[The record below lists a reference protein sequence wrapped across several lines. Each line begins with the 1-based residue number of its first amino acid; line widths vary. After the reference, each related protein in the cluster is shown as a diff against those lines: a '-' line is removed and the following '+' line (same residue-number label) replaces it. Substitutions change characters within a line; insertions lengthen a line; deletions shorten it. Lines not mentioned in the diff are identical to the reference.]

1 MSLLANQ
8 WRLWSLWSRSLSGR
22 RITLSGQF
30 LLLQLGVITIVLL
43 AVTMVSV
50 TQSRAEFVDVRGQR
64 MLAIAENLASTPLIR
79 DDITA
84 AQASV
89 MLAPDV
95 DKSRA
100 LSGASIVAVTNG
112 RGAVIAS
119 SDPQTVGDTLNL
131 AADRAPLGRSWTGDL
146 TLGGRQTIA
155 ARVPILQAD
164 GTVSGVAL
172 VAEEYPPYGSALA
185 AAVPDLVLF
194 LGMGAALGLAGSWL
208 LSRLIRRRTRGLEPE
223 EIAEL
228 ADNRE
233 ALLYSI
239 REGVIGVGLDGKITL
254 LNQTATDLLELPPDS
269 AGALVKDLP
278 LEAQLRG
285 LLLETTN
292 GEETVAVTGSRLL
305 VLNRRTVG
313 SRGRPMGTVT
323 TLRDRTELA
332 ELESRLAANQSITE
346 TLRAQTHEFLNQ
358 LHIVSSL
365 VQLGQFAEVRTFI
378 GTLTRRRAEINSE
391 IAGRIKDPSVAA
403 LLVAKKSLAAESGI
417 DLRLSSG
424 SLLGP
429 LEPSLA
435 ADVIT
440 VLGNFIDNAVDATA
454 GLADVTVLVHFR
466 DNDSM
471 ITIRVSDPGPGVPE
485 DLEQRIFSRGFTT
498 KPAPAAGRGVGLALV
513 RLVCSKR
520 RGSVTVR
527 NDGGAVFEA
536 TLPYTAVR
544 P

>member
-1 MSLLANQ
+1 M
-8 WRLWSLWSRSLSGR
+8 WSRSLPGR
-22 RITLSGQF
+22 RLTLSGQF
-30 LLLQLGVITIVLL
+30 LLLQLGVISAVLL

-50 TQSRAEFVDVRGQR
+50 TQSRAEFVEVRGQR
-64 MLAIAENLASTPLIR
+64 MLAIAENLASTPLVR

-84 AQASV
+84 PQASI

-100 LSGASIVAVTNG
+100 LSGASVVAVTDAKG
-112 RGAVIAS
+112 TVIAS
-119 SDPQTVGDTLNL
+119 SDPQTVGDTLDL
-131 AADRAPLGRSWTGDL
+131 AADRSPLGRSWTGDL
-146 TLGGRQTIA
+146 TLGGRQTIG
-155 ARVPILQAD
+155 ARVPVLQAD
-164 GTVSGVAL
+164 GTVNGVAL
-172 VAEEYPPYGSALA
+172 VADEYPPYGSALA
-185 AAVPDLVLF
+185 AAVPDLMLF

-208 LSRLIRRRTRGLEPE
+208 LSRLIRRRTRGLEPD

-254 LNQTATDLLELPPDS
+254 LNQTATDLLGLPPDA
-269 AGALVKDLP
+269 AGTPVKELP
-278 LEAQLRG
+278 LDGHLQG

-292 GEETVAVTGSRLL
+292 GEETMAVSGSRLL

-358 LHIVSSL
+358 LHTVSGL
-365 VQLGQFAEVRTFI
+365 VQLGEFAEVRTFI
-378 GTLTRRRAEINSE
+378 GTLTRRRAEINDE
-391 IAGRIKDPSVAA
+391 IAQRIKDPSVAA
-403 LLVAKKSLAAESGI
+403 LLVAKTSLAAESGI
-417 DLRLSSG
+417 ELRLSGESC
-424 SLLGP
+424 LGP

-435 ADVIT
+435 ADAIT
-440 VLGNFIDNAVDATA
+440 VLGNFIDNAVDAIA
-454 GLADVTVLVHFR
+454 GLTDVTVLVDVS

-485 DLEQRIFSRGFTT
+485 DLEQRIFTRGFST
-498 KPAPAAGRGVGLALV
+498 KPAPASGRGVGLALV

-520 RGSVTVR
+520 HGSVAVH
-527 NDGGAVFEA
+527 NDAGAVFEA
-536 TLPYTAVR
+536 TLPYATVVHD
-544 P
+544 

>member
-1 MSLLANQ
+1 
-8 WRLWSLWSRSLSGR
+8 
-22 RITLSGQF
+22 LSGQF
-30 LLLQLGVITIVLL
+30 LLLQLAVVTTVLV

-50 TQSRAEFVDVRGQR
+50 SQSRAEFVDVRGQR

-84 AQASV
+84 PQASI

-95 DKSRA
+95 DKARA
-100 LSGASIVAVTNG
+100 LSGASIVAVTDAHG
-112 RGAVIAS
+112 LVIAS
-119 SDPQTVGDTLNL
+119 SDPETVGDTVDL
-131 AADRAPLGRSWTGDL
+131 AAERAPIGRSWTGDL
-146 TLGGRQTIA
+146 TLGGRQTIG
-155 ARVPILQAD
+155 ARVPVLQAD
-164 GTVSGVAL
+164 GTVNGVAL
-172 VAEEYPPYGSALA
+172 VAEDYPPFGSALA

-194 LGMGAALGLAGSWL
+194 LGLGAGLGLAGSWL

-254 LNQTATDLLELPPDS
+254 LNQTATDLLDLPPDS
-269 AGALVKDLP
+269 AGTLVKELP
-278 LEAQLRG
+278 LDAHFQS
-285 LLLETTN
+285 LLLGATN

-313 SRGRPMGTVT
+313 SRGRPLGTVT

-378 GTLTRRRAEINSE
+378 GTLTRRRAEISSE
-391 IAGRIKDPSVAA
+391 IAERIKDPAVAA
-403 LLVAKKSLAAESGI
+403 LLVAKTSLAAETGI
-417 DLRLSSG
+417 ELRLSSE
-424 SLLGP
+424 SHLGP
-429 LEPSLA
+429 LEPSMA

-454 GLADVTVLVHFR
+454 GLTNVMILVHFR

-485 DLEQRIFSRGFTT
+485 DLEQRIFTRGFTT
-498 KPAPAAGRGVGLALV
+498 KPASVAGRGVGLALV

-520 RGSVTVR
+520 GGSVTVR
-527 NDGGAVFEA
+527 NDPGAVFEA
-536 TLPYTAVR
+536 TLPYSSVR

>member
-1 MSLLANQ
+1 
-8 WRLWSLWSRSLSGR
+8 
-22 RITLSGQF
+22 LSGQF
-30 LLLQLGVITIVLL
+30 LLLQLGVITAVLL

-50 TQSRAEFVDVRGQR
+50 TQSRAEFVEVRGQR
-64 MLAIAENLASTPLIR
+64 MLAIAENLASTPLVR
-79 DDITA
+79 DDIIA
-84 AQASV
+84 PQASI

-100 LSGASIVAVTNG
+100 LSGASIVAVTDAKG
-112 RGAVIAS
+112 TVIAS
-119 SDPQTVGDTLNL
+119 SDPQTVGDTLDL
-131 AADRAPLGRSWTGDL
+131 AVDRSPLGRSWTGDL
-146 TLGGRQTIA
+146 TLGGRQTIG
-155 ARVPILQAD
+155 ARVPVLQAD
-164 GTVSGVAL
+164 GTVNGVAL
-172 VAEEYPPYGSALA
+172 VAEDYPPYGSALA
-185 AAVPDLVLF
+185 AAVPDLMLF

-208 LSRLIRRRTRGLEPE
+208 LSRLIRRRTRGLEPD

-254 LNQTATDLLELPPDS
+254 LNQTATDLLGLPPDA
-269 AGALVKDLP
+269 AGTPVKELP
-278 LEAQLRG
+278 LDGHLQD

-292 GEETVAVTGSRLL
+292 GEETMAVSGSRLL

-358 LHIVSSL
+358 LHTVSGL
-365 VQLGQFAEVRTFI
+365 VQLGEFAEVRTFI
-378 GTLTRRRAEINSE
+378 GTLTRRRAEINDE
-391 IAGRIKDPSVAA
+391 IAQRIKDPSVAA
-403 LLVAKKSLAAESGI
+403 LLVAKTSLAAESGI
-417 DLRLSSG
+417 ELRLSGESC
-424 SLLGP
+424 LDP

-440 VLGNFIDNAVDATA
+440 VLGNFIDNAVDAIA
-454 GLADVTVLVHFR
+454 GLNDVTVLVDVS

-485 DLEQRIFSRGFTT
+485 DLEQRIFTRGFST
-498 KPAPAAGRGVGLALV
+498 KLAPAAGRGVGLALV

-520 RGSVTVR
+520 HGSVTVR
-527 NDGGAVFEA
+527 NDAGAVFEA
-536 TLPYTAVR
+536 TLPYAGVAHD
-544 P
+544 